1 MSTTEHNNE
10 LENEPLIEKPKDE
23 IEKEEV
29 IQNNAKSGFENCCKV
44 FTTILLAII
53 VLLLMLFLN
62 LLLSIIFIYY
72 KKNFKECQAVMYEK
86 VNNILYI
93 YLVLLIIY
101 IAVIILGII
110 YEIAKIQNKKN
121 VMTIINILN
130 IILRVVRRILAIIL
144 LIVVQV
150 YYNKSKSW
158 KNCGNFKPWSV
169 FWLVLNYIGLILL
182 ILYGFCF
189 GLGIAYI
196 SGVSTNID
204 LSAKATGTDKSE

>member
-29 IQNNAKSGFENCCKV
+29 IQNNAKSDFENCCKV

-53 VLLLMLFLN
+53 VLLLKLFLN
-62 LLLSIIFIYY
+62 FILSIIFIYY

-93 YLVLLIIY
+93 YLVLFIIY
-101 IAVIILGII
+101 LIEVAIGII
-110 YEIAKIQNKKN
+110 YEILKKRKK
-121 VMTIINILN
+121 LN
-130 IILRVVRRILAIIL
+130 IINLLDNLATLLKVITTLLTIVL

-158 KNCGNFKPWSV
+158 RDCGNFKPWCIV
-169 FWLVLNYIGLILL
+169 WLVFNYIGLISFLL
-182 ILYGFCF
+182 YSLCF
-189 GLGIAYI
+189 GML
-196 SGVSTNID
+196 
-204 LSAKATGTDKSE
+204 KA